1 MLDVSSAFDM
11 NKDDIKAKFREKS
24 AAQRCVSEKMKQHD
38 DDTQLKEETEDEAN
52 KSKHT
57 HVHITETPEKKSTKK
72 KTKRMMT
79 KKQTHLFLNTEV
91 MPGNTH
97 IESTRLMPWKP
108 YKRMTAMETMKIEIR
123 NKNFMRTR
131 RKQHGIIIS
140 RGLPCNFR

>member
-57 HVHITETPEKKSTKK
+57 HVHITETPEK
-72 KTKRMMT
+72 
-79 KKQTHLFLNTEV
+79 N
-91 MPGNTH
+91 P
-97 IESTRLMPWKP
+97 P
-108 YKRMTAMETMKIEIR
+108 
-123 NKNFMRTR
+123 R
-131 RKQHGIIIS
+131 RRR
-140 RGLPCNFR
+140 RG